1 LRRQQNRQEVPR
13 TGEEAR
19 GQLAEPIGSKGERST
34 SESEGKERRI
44 RRSLVDRLGP
54 GSLPYLLL
62 VPAFIFELL
71 IHIIPIAAGV
81 AVSFFQLN
89 QFYIRNWLHAPFVGL
104 QNFRIALNFDE
115 LIGCALLHSLLIT
128 SAFTV
133 LVVGLSWVFGLAA
146 ALLVNSEFRGRGW
159 FRALFLI
166 PYALPGYVA
175 IIGWKFML
183 QEQSGAVN
191 ALLVD
196 LLHVMNDEP
205 FWLLGSTAFWSMVMT
220 SLWGFW
226 PFAFLILLAGLQNIP
241 QELYDAAR
249 VDGASRWRQ
258 FRSITLPLLRPV
270 SLVLVLALFL
280 WTFNDFN
287 VPYVLFGPAPPS
299 AAELISLHIYIN
311 SFVNWN
317 FGLGAAMSVMLLLF
331 LIIVSAIYVRALRV
345 GSQINE

>member
-1 LRRQQNRQEVPR
+1 M
-13 TGEEAR
+13 
-19 GQLAEPIGSKGERST
+19 
-34 SESEGKERRI
+34 
-44 RRSLVDRLGP
+44 
-54 GSLPYLLL
+54 
-62 VPAFIFELL
+62 
-71 IHIIPIAAGV
+71 
-81 AVSFFQLN
+81 
-89 QFYIRNWLHAPFVGL
+89 
-104 QNFRIALNFDE
+104 
-115 LIGCALLHSLLIT
+115 HSLLIT

-166 PYALPGYVA
+166 PYALPVYVA

-196 LLHVMNDEP
+196 LLHVMDDEP
-205 FWLLGSTAFWSMVMT
+205 FWLLGNTAFWSMVMT
-220 SLWGFW
+220 SLWTFW